1 MWKLAVVVQTSE
13 SNLCLSYYERECA
26 GICKSESRLEGIW
39 NECLNNPLAR
49 LKSGLKGEEDSTTE
63 VEE

>member
-1 MWKLAVVVQTSE
+1 MLQASE

-49 LKSGLKGEEDSTTE
+49 LKGRSSTEEDSI
-63 VEE
+63 VEQEEQ

>member
-1 MWKLAVVVQTSE
+1 MIFLLLQTSE

-39 NECLNNPLAR
+39 NECLNNPLA
-49 LKSGLKGEEDSTTE
+49 KLKGRPQEEEDGIAE
-63 VEE
+63 QEE